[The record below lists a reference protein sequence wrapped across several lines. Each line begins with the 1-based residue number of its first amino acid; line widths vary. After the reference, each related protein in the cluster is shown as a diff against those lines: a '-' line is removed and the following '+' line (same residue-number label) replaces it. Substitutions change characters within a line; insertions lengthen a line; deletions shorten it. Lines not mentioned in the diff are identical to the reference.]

1 MQFTTQTNRS
11 FQQLKTPALFVGVF
25 ADGQLGQVAATL
37 DSDGSIKK
45 ILKKEF
51 KADVGTTLVLRN
63 LEGIVAERLVLV
75 GLGNKENY
83 NPNAL
88 MKAHSSIVEYL
99 KQSSLSEGIST
110 LLEESATLCNVEA
123 ARFAARAVG
132 TATYQYTTTLSK
144 PAETVVLKKLQFTC
158 DKASDKEVKLGL
170 AQGQAIANGMN
181 FTRQLGNL
189 PANICTPTYLGEQAK
204 SLAKEFASIKT
215 EVFDKKQIE
224 ALKMGSF
231 LSVAA
236 GSDQPPR
243 FIVMQYSGSGKAG
256 KKSKQKPIVLVGKG
270 VTFDTGGIS
279 LKPGLN
285 MDEMKYDMCGAATVF
300 GVMRTIAELGLQRDV
315 VALVP
320 ATENMPSGHATKPG
334 DVVTSMSGQ
343 TIEILNTDAEGRLI
357 LCDALTYAERFNPEA
372 VIDVATL
379 TGAIIISLGHIN
391 TGLFANND
399 DLAQELLQAG
409 KRAQDTAWHM
419 PLEDAYQD
427 RLKSNF
433 ADMANIG
440 GAPGGSITAAC
451 FLSRFTKAYPW
462 AHLDIAGTAWDSG
475 PKKGASGRPVPLLV
489 EFLLSKQ

>member
-11 FQQLKTPALFVGVF
+11 FHQLKTPALFVGVF

-37 DSDGSIKK
+37 DSDGSLKK

-51 KADVGTTLVLRN
+51 KADIGSTLVLRN
-63 LEGIVAERLVLV
+63 LADIAAERLVLV
-75 GLGNKENY
+75 GLGNKDNY
-83 NPNAL
+83 NANAL
-88 MKAHSSIVEYL
+88 MKAHTSIVEYL
-99 KQSSLSEGIST
+99 KQSSLNEGVST
-110 LLEESATLCNVEA
+110 LLEESATLGVVEA
-123 ARFAARAVG
+123 ARFAVRAVG
-132 TATYQYTTTLSK
+132 TATYQYTTTLTK
-144 PAETVVLKKLQFTC
+144 PIETVVLKKLTFTC

-170 AQGQAIANGMN
+170 TQGQAIANGMN

-204 SLAKEFASIKT
+204 ALAKEFASIKT
-215 EVFDKKQIE
+215 EVLDKKQIE

-243 FIVMQYSGSGKAG
+243 FIVMQYSASGKTT

-300 GVMRTIAELGLQRDV
+300 GVIRTAAELGLQRDV
-315 VALVP
+315 VALIP

-357 LCDALTYAERFNPEA
+357 LCDALTYAERFDPEV

-391 TGLFANND
+391 TGLFSNND

-419 PLEDAYQD
+419 PLEEAYQD

-489 EFLLSKQ
+489 EFLLNKQ

>member
-11 FQQLKTPALFVGVF
+11 FHQLKTPALFVGVF

-37 DSDGSIKK
+37 DSDGSLKK

-51 KADVGTTLVLRN
+51 KADIGATLVLRN
-63 LEGIVAERLVLV
+63 LADIAAERLVLV
-75 GLGNKENY
+75 GLGNKDNY
-83 NPNAL
+83 NANAL
-88 MKAHSSIVEYL
+88 MKAHTSIVEYL
-99 KQSSLSEGIST
+99 KQSSLNEGVST
-110 LLEESATLCNVEA
+110 LLEESATLGVVEA

-132 TATYQYTTTLSK
+132 TATYRYTTTLSQ
-144 PAETVVLKKLQFTC
+144 AVETVALKKLSFTC
-158 DKASDKEVKLGL
+158 DKTSDKDVKLGL

-181 FTRQLGNL
+181 LTRQLGNL

-204 SLAKEFASIKT
+204 ALAKEFASIKT
-215 EVFDKKQIE
+215 EVLDKKQIE

-243 FIVMQYSGSGKAG
+243 FIVMQYRASGKTT

-300 GVMRTIAELGLQRDV
+300 GVIRTTAELGLQRDV
-315 VALVP
+315 VALIP

-357 LCDALTYAERFNPEA
+357 LCDALTYAERFDPEV

-391 TGLFANND
+391 TGLFSNND

-419 PLEDAYQD
+419 PLEEAYQD

-440 GAPGGSITAAC
+440 GSPGGSITAAC

-489 EFLLSKQ
+489 EFLLNKQ